1 MRNLTIVGGGITGL
15 TAAFY
20 AEKYLSEDVTI
31 RLVESSN
38 RLGGKIDTYETDGFA
53 VERGP
58 DSYVFRKTAMTEL
71 IHEVGLGDEI
81 VRNGVGQAYVLH
93 RDGLHPIP
101 KQTVMGI
108 PLDIEAFK
116 QTTLLSEE
124 EHAALEKM
132 LVSPLDVDVPETDVS
147 LGLYLRERVGDPLV
161 DRLIEP
167 LLSGIYAGDIDK
179 MSALATFPQF
189 IEGEKKYGNLY
200 EGMRHL
206 RPEQRVAEVG
216 AKKVGQFASL
226 KRGLKSLTDRLAE
239 RLERTEIVLNCSV
252 EQVEEID
259 HGYRLLTNRGD
270 IESDHLILTVP
281 PRLIRQFLPKIDS
294 DFLADMRPHATATC
308 SLVFNEADLELPF
321 VGTGFVTSQQADVSI
336 TACTFI
342 DQKWP
347 HAVPEGYHV
356 LRVFLGRPGADEIV
370 DASDDEIIETALRD
384 LKTLMTI
391 KAAPLETVVSRLRD
405 GMPPYAV
412 FHADRVRAL
421 RAELS
426 RVYPG
431 VLLAGIAYDGIGM
444 PDCVKSVREQV
455 QQLVGKVKN

>member
-1 MRNLTIVGGGITGL
+1 MRKFTIVGGGITGL

-20 AEKYLSEDVTI
+20 AERYLPEDVSIT
-31 RLVESSN
+31 LLEATD
-38 RLGGKIDTYETDGFA
+38 RLGGKIDTYETGEFA

-71 IHEVGLGDEI
+71 IEDVGLGDEL

-93 RDGLHPIP
+93 HDGLHPIP

-108 PLDIEAFK
+108 PLDVNAFRE
-116 QTTLLSEE
+116 TTLLSEE
-124 EHAALEKM
+124 EHEDLKRMLLAPPNLETPD
-132 LVSPLDVDVPETDVS
+132 SDVS
-147 LGLYLRERVGDPLV
+147 LGLYLRERVGDPIV

-167 LLSGIYAGDIDK
+167 LLSGIYAGDIDQ
-179 MSALATFPQF
+179 MSAMSTFPQF

-239 RLERTEIVLNCSV
+239 RLERTEVVLNCSV
-252 EQVEEID
+252 EQVSERED
-259 HGYRLLTNRGD
+259 GYRLFTNRGD
-270 IESDHLILTVP
+270 VDTDHLVLTVP
-281 PRLIRQFLPKIDS
+281 PRLIRQFLPKVDS
-294 DFLADMRPHATATC
+294 DFLADMKPHATATC
-308 SLVFNEADLELPF
+308 SLVFKEEDIELPF
-321 VGTGFVTSQQADVSI
+321 VGTGFVTSQEADVTI

-356 LRVFLGRPGADEIV
+356 LRVFLGRPGADDIVEASDEEIV
-370 DASDDEIIETALRD
+370 ETALHD
-384 LKTLMTI
+384 LRGLMRI
-391 KAAPLETVVSRLRD
+391 HHEPIQTVVSRLHD
-405 GMPPYAV
+405 GLPPYAV
-412 FHADRVRAL
+412 FHADRVQAL
-421 RAELS
+421 RAEMS

-431 VLLAGIAYDGIGM
+431 VILAGIAYDGIGM

-455 QQLVGKVKN
+455 KALRAEN

>member
-1 MRNLTIVGGGITGL
+1 MRKFTIVGGGITGL

-20 AEKYLSEDVTI
+20 AERYLPEDVSIT
-31 RLVESSN
+31 LLEATD
-38 RLGGKIDTYETDGFA
+38 RLGGKIDTYETGEFA

-71 IHEVGLGDEI
+71 IEDVGLGDEL

-93 RDGLHPIP
+93 HDGLHPIP

-108 PLDIEAFK
+108 PLDVNAFRE
-116 QTTLLSEE
+116 TTLLSEE
-124 EHAALEKM
+124 EHEALKKM
-132 LVSPLDVDVPETDVS
+132 LLTPPDVEVPDSDVS
-147 LGLYLRERVGDPLV
+147 LGLYLRERVGDPIV

-167 LLSGIYAGDIDK
+167 LLSGIYAGDIDQ
-179 MSALATFPQF
+179 MSAMSTFPQF

-239 RLERTEIVLNCSV
+239 RLERTEVVLNCAV
-252 EQVEEID
+252 EQVSERED
-259 HGYRLLTNRGD
+259 GYRLFTGRGD
-270 IESDHLILTVP
+270 IDTDHLVLTVP
-281 PRLIRQFLPKIDS
+281 PRLIRQFLPKVDS
-294 DFLADMRPHATATC
+294 DFLADMKPHATATC
-308 SLVFNEADLELPF
+308 SLVFKEEDIELPF
-321 VGTGFVTSQQADVSI
+321 IGTGFVTSQEADVTI

-356 LRVFLGRPGADEIV
+356 LRVFLGRPGADDIV
-370 DASDDEIIETALRD
+370 EASDEEIIETALRD
-384 LKTLMTI
+384 LRGLMKI
-391 KAAPLETVVSRLRD
+391 HRDPIQAVVSRLRD
-405 GMPPYAV
+405 GLPPYAV
-412 FHADRVRAL
+412 FHADRVKAL
-421 RAELS
+421 RAEMS

-431 VLLAGIAYDGIGM
+431 VILAGIAYDGIGM

-455 QQLVGKVKN
+455 KALREKN

>member
-1 MRNLTIVGGGITGL
+1 MRKFTIVGGGITGL

-20 AEKYLSEDVTI
+20 AEQYLPKDVSIT
-31 RLVESSN
+31 LLEGTG
-38 RLGGKIDTYETDGFA
+38 RLGGKIDTFETGDFA

-71 IHEVGLGDEI
+71 IQEVGLGDEL

-93 RDGLHPIP
+93 HDGLHPIP

-108 PLDIEAFK
+108 PLDIDAF
-116 QTTLLSEE
+116 QETTLLSEE
-124 EHAALEKM
+124 EHAALRTM
-132 LVSPLDVDVPETDVS
+132 LLSPPDVATPDTDVS
-147 LGLYLRERVGDPLV
+147 LGLYLRERVGDPIV

-179 MSALATFPQF
+179 MSALSTFPQF

-216 AKKVGQFASL
+216 TKKVGQFASL
-226 KRGLKSLTDRLAE
+226 KRGLKSLTDRLTE
-239 RLERTEIVLNCSV
+239 RLERTEIVLNCTV
-252 EQVEEID
+252 EQIEQVEG
-259 HGYRLLTNRGD
+259 GYRLQTSGGTV
-270 IESDHLILTVP
+270 ESDHLLLTVP
-281 PRLIRQFLPKIDS
+281 PRLIRQFLPEVDS
-294 DFLADMRPHATATC
+294 DFLADMKPHATATC
-308 SLVFNEADLELPF
+308 SLIFKQDDLELPF
-321 VGTGFVTSQQADVSI
+321 VGTGFVASQEADVTI

-356 LRVFLGRPGADEIV
+356 LRVFLGRPGADAIV
-370 DASDDEIIETALRD
+370 DAPDDEIVETALRD
-384 LKTLMTI
+384 LRGLMNIKREPVQTI
-391 KAAPLETVVSRLRD
+391 VSRLHD
-405 GMPPYAV
+405 GLPPYGV
-412 FHADRVRAL
+412 FHSDRVKAL
-421 RAELS
+421 REEMR

-431 VLLAGIAYDGIGM
+431 VILAGIAYDGIGI
-444 PDCVKSVREQV
+444 PDCIKSVREQV
-455 QQLVGKVKN
+455 KQVSENL

>member
-20 AEKYLSEDVTI
+20 AERYLPEDVTI
-31 RLVESSN
+31 TLLEASD
-38 RLGGKIDTYETDGFA
+38 RLGGKIDTFETGEFA

-71 IHEVGLGDEI
+71 IQDVGLGDEI

-93 RDGLHPIP
+93 HDGLHPIP
-101 KQTVMGI
+101 KQTVMGF
-108 PLDIEAFK
+108 PLYVDPLK
-116 QTTLLSEE
+116 HTTLLSEA
-124 EHAALEKM
+124 EHAALREM
-132 LVSPLDVDVPETDVS
+132 LLSPPNVEPPETDVS
-147 LGLYLRERVGDPLV
+147 LGLYLRERVGDPIV

-179 MSALATFPQF
+179 MSALSTFPQF
-189 IEGEKKYGNLY
+189 IEGEKRYGNLY

-226 KRGLKSLTDRLAE
+226 KRGLKSLTDRIAE
-239 RLERTEIVLNCSV
+239 RLERTEVILNCSV
-252 EQVEEID
+252 EQVEELAT
-259 HGYRLLTNRGD
+259 GYRLLTNRGD
-270 IESDHLILTVP
+270 IDSERLILTVP
-281 PRLIRQFLPKIDS
+281 PRLIRQFLPKVDS
-294 DFLADMRPHATATC
+294 DFLAEMKPHATATC
-308 SLVFNEADLELPF
+308 SLVFKEGDIEFPF
-321 VGTGFVTSQQADVSI
+321 VGTGFVTSQEADVVI

-347 HAVPEGYHV
+347 HAVPDGYHV
-356 LRVFLGRPGADEIV
+356 LRVFLGRPGADDIVEASDEEIV
-370 DASDDEIIETALRD
+370 ATALRD
-384 LKTLMTI
+384 LGGLMTI
-391 KAAPLETVVSRLRD
+391 HTEPRQAVVSRLRD
-405 GMPPYAV
+405 GLPPYAV
-412 FHADRVRAL
+412 FHSDRVRAL
-421 RAELS
+421 RAEMG

-444 PDCVKSVREQV
+444 PDCIKSVHEQIK
-455 QQLVGKVKN
+455 QLAAQG

>member
-20 AEKYLSEDVTI
+20 AERYLPDDVSIT
-31 RLVESSN
+31 LLEAN
-38 RLGGKIDTYETDGFA
+38 DRLGGKIDTFETGEFA

-71 IHEVGLGDEI
+71 IHDVGLGDEL

-93 RDGLHPIP
+93 HDGLHPIP

-108 PLDIEAFK
+108 PLDVDAFK
-116 QTTLLSEE
+116 QTSLLSED
-124 EHAALEKM
+124 EHAALRAM
-132 LVSPLDVDVPETDVS
+132 LLSPPDVTLPETDVS
-147 LGLYLRERVGDPLV
+147 LGLYLRDRVGDPLV

-179 MSALATFPQF
+179 MSALSTFPQF
-189 IEGEKKYGNLY
+189 IEGEKKYGSLY

-226 KRGLKSLTDRLAE
+226 RRGLKSLTDRLEE
-239 RLERTEIVLNCSV
+239 RLERTEVILNCSV
-252 EQVEEID
+252 EQVEEMEA
-259 HGYRLLTNRGD
+259 GYRLLTNRGD
-270 IESDHLILTVP
+270 IDSEHLVLTVP
-281 PRLIRQFLPKIDS
+281 PRLIRQFLPKVDS
-294 DFLADMRPHATATC
+294 DFLADMKPHATATC
-308 SLVFNEADLELPF
+308 SLVFKESDIELPF
-321 VGTGFVTSQQADVSI
+321 VGTGFVTSHDADVRI

-347 HAVPEGYHV
+347 HAVPDGYHV

-370 DASDDEIIETALRD
+370 DAPDEDIVATALGD
-384 LKTLMTI
+384 LGGLMNI
-391 KAAPLETVVSRLRD
+391 KAAPLQAIVSRLRD
-405 GMPPYAV
+405 GLPPYAV

-421 RAELS
+421 RAEMR

-444 PDCVKSVREQV
+444 PDCIKSVHEQIK
-455 QQLVGKVKN
+455 QIAEFG

>member
-1 MRNLTIVGGGITGL
+1 MRNVTIVGGGITGL

-20 AEKYLSEDVTI
+20 AERYLPEDVTI
-31 RLVESSN
+31 KLVEASG
-38 RLGGKIDTYETDGFA
+38 RLGGKIDTFETGEFA

-58 DSYVFRKTAMTEL
+58 DSYVFRKTAMTDL
-71 IHEVGLGDEI
+71 IHDVGLGDEI

-93 RDGLHPIP
+93 HDGLHPIP

-108 PLDIEAFK
+108 PLDVDAFK
-116 QTTLLSEE
+116 DTTLLSEE
-124 EHAALEKM
+124 EHALLRTM
-132 LVSPLDVDVPETDVS
+132 LLSPPDVEVPETDVS
-147 LGLYLRERVGDPLV
+147 LGLYLRERVGDPIV

-179 MSALATFPQF
+179 MSALSTFPQF
-189 IEGEKKYGNLY
+189 IEGEKQYGNLY

-239 RLERTEIVLNCSV
+239 RLERTEIILNCSV
-252 EQVEEID
+252 EQVEEMD
-259 HGYRLLTNRGD
+259 GDYRLLTNRGD
-270 IESDHLILTVP
+270 IECDHLVLTVP
-281 PRLIRQFLPKIDS
+281 PRLIRQFLPKVDS
-294 DFLADMRPHATATC
+294 DFLADMKPHATATC
-308 SLVFNEADLELPF
+308 SLVFKQEDIELPF
-321 VGTGFVTSQQADVSI
+321 VGTGFVTSQEADVTI

-356 LRVFLGRPGADEIV
+356 LRVFLGRPGADAIV
-370 DASDDEIIETALRD
+370 DASDEEIVTTALRD
-384 LKTLMTI
+384 LGGLMTI

-405 GMPPYAV
+405 GLPPYAV
-412 FHADRVRAL
+412 FHSDRVRAL
-421 RAELS
+421 RAEMG

-431 VLLAGIAYDGIGM
+431 ILLAGIAYDGIGM
-444 PDCVKSVREQV
+444 PDCIKSVHEQIKA
-455 QQLVGKVKN
+455 LAENI

>member
-1 MRNLTIVGGGITGL
+1 MRKFTIVGGGITGL

-20 AEKYLSEDVTI
+20 AERYLPEDVTI
-31 RLVESSN
+31 TLLEATD
-38 RLGGKIDTYETDGFA
+38 RLGGKIDTYETGEFA

-71 IHEVGLGDEI
+71 IEDVGLGDEL

-93 RDGLHPIP
+93 HDGLHPIP

-108 PLDIEAFK
+108 PLDVNAFRE
-116 QTTLLSEE
+116 TTLLSEE
-124 EHAALEKM
+124 EHEDLKQM
-132 LVSPLDVDVPETDVS
+132 LLSPPDVKAPDSDVS
-147 LGLYLRERVGDPLV
+147 LGLYLRERVGDPIV

-167 LLSGIYAGDIDK
+167 LLSGIYAGDIDQ
-179 MSALATFPQF
+179 MSAMSTFPQF

-239 RLERTEIVLNCSV
+239 RLDRTEIVLNCSV
-252 EQVEEID
+252 EQVSERED
-259 HGYRLLTNRGD
+259 GYRLFTNRGD
-270 IESDHLILTVP
+270 IDTDHLVLTVP
-281 PRLIRQFLPKIDS
+281 PRLIRQFLPKVDS
-294 DFLADMRPHATATC
+294 DFLADMKPHATATC
-308 SLVFNEADLELPF
+308 SLVFKKEDIELPF
-321 VGTGFVTSQQADVSI
+321 VGTGFVTSQEADVTI

-370 DASDDEIIETALRD
+370 EASDEEIIETALHDLRGLMKIHRD
-384 LKTLMTI
+384 PI
-391 KAAPLETVVSRLRD
+391 QTVVSRLRD
-405 GMPPYAV
+405 GLPPYAV
-412 FHADRVRAL
+412 FHADRVKAL
-421 RAELS
+421 RAEMS

-431 VLLAGIAYDGIGM
+431 VILAGIAYDGIGM

-455 QQLVGKVKN
+455 KALREKN

>member
-1 MRNLTIVGGGITGL
+1 MRKFTIVGGGITGL

-20 AEKYLSEDVTI
+20 AERYLPEDVSIT
-31 RLVESSN
+31 LLEATD
-38 RLGGKIDTYETDGFA
+38 RLGGKIDTYETGEFA

-71 IHEVGLGDEI
+71 IEDVGLGDEL

-93 RDGLHPIP
+93 HDGLHPIP

-108 PLDIEAFK
+108 PLDVNAFRE
-116 QTTLLSEE
+116 TTLLSEE
-124 EHAALEKM
+124 EHEALKKM
-132 LVSPLDVDVPETDVS
+132 LLTPPDVEVPDSDVS
-147 LGLYLRERVGDPLV
+147 LGLYLRERVGDPIV

-167 LLSGIYAGDIDK
+167 LLSGIYAGDIDQ
-179 MSALATFPQF
+179 MSAMSTFPQF

-239 RLERTEIVLNCSV
+239 RLERTEVVLNCTV
-252 EQVEEID
+252 EQVSERED
-259 HGYRLLTNRGD
+259 GYRLFTGRGD
-270 IESDHLILTVP
+270 IDTDHLVLTVP
-281 PRLIRQFLPKIDS
+281 PRLIRQFLPKVDS
-294 DFLADMRPHATATC
+294 DFLADMKPHATATC
-308 SLVFNEADLELPF
+308 SLVFKEEDIELPF
-321 VGTGFVTSQQADVSI
+321 IGTGFVTSQEADVTI

-356 LRVFLGRPGADEIV
+356 LRVFLGRPGADDIV
-370 DASDDEIIETALRD
+370 EASDEEIIETALRD
-384 LKTLMTI
+384 LRGLMKI
-391 KAAPLETVVSRLRD
+391 HRDPIQAVVSRLRD
-405 GMPPYAV
+405 GLPPYAV
-412 FHADRVRAL
+412 FHADRVKAL
-421 RAELS
+421 RAEMS

-431 VLLAGIAYDGIGM
+431 VILAGIAYDGIGM

-455 QQLVGKVKN
+455 KALREKN